1 MASFAFTQTTV
12 TVNAAFL
19 KKPQEVKLV
28 QVPDAAEGHIFFHC
42 ATTNGVMKQLLVDD
56 RFIPI
61 FDTRAAALRKS
72 NILGLLKKQK
82 DIEWNKHVELHM
94 FNKWKSGRY
103 NLPSTRSKV
112 LEFPKFIEI
121 DAPKTATVG
130 SMSMTIH
137 LTKPTEGLVMRLTPE
152 VLHYLRAVVT
162 EQLDAGGCST
172 IAHARTRLAVADR
185 VDTGVRNLFWSYAK
199 NKYRAV
205 YYPVA
210 EDDGNT
216 PRCMEFLTP
225 SKKRAVTFIKTG
237 VRGKAS
243 DDDEDRSLQDPSEA
257 GDEDVAE
264 DGDETEDE
272 DMAEVVNRVRKRPS
286 QCSATPYIGSCRRVH
301 RR

>member
-1 MASFAFTQTTV
+1 MRLRV
-12 TVNAAFL
+12 
-19 KKPQEVKLV
+19 
-28 QVPDAAEGHIFFHC
+28 IYIFHC
-42 ATTNGVMKQLLVDD
+42 VAANAVLKQLMVDD

-162 EQLDAGGCST
+162 EQLNAGGCST
-172 IAHARTRLAVADR
+172 IAHARTRPAVADR
-185 VDTGVRNLFWSYAK
+185 VDTGVRNLFWSYARG
-199 NKYRAV
+199 KYRAV
-205 YYPVA
+205 HHPL
-210 EDDGNT
+210 EDDDGHT
-216 PRCMEFLTP
+216 PRPTEFITE
-225 SKKRAVTFIKTG
+225 SKERAVTFIKTG
-237 VRGKAS
+237 DRGIS
-243 DDDEDRSLQDPSEA
+243 SDDEDRSSPDPSEA

-264 DGDETEDE
+264 DGDEAKDE
-272 DMAEVVNRVRKRPS
+272 DMAQDVKRVRKARKVPL
-286 QCSATPYIGSCRRVH
+286 AVRLAVRRRSV
-301 RR
+301 RAVASIEDEMEAEDDRSTA